1 MSENIMD
8 KQSEKLLRKIKKY
21 FIQWSV
27 ESFYKELPF
36 YERLEIFKD
45 GTIPSSYND
54 FINTI
59 SGKGGLKKFLISLGQ
74 NTISQDY
81 EGSGSDSDFSLG
93 FKEDNFLNIITN
105 NDFYNKYFIEAKEA
119 AFKKVFNNSFDDWFA
134 NVKWEELS
142 LSIRINDTDKIQEL
156 LPEGIE
162 NNMKINIQEYISE
175 NAFQAVNRDR
185 ESRGLNTLKEQSR
198 LTGKT
203 GKKEEGVLDKKW
215 KVIYDTEKTTISLKN
230 NNNYYL
236 TTNITGCYLMPLNK
250 KIFKDLMY
258 SYAYN
263 KVENKDQLIDLSKA
277 HQNFIK
283 ELGEDI
289 DKNKNWLIGIIKS
302 GIYQGLESIN
312 PDASKSF
319 LNWWKDNGV
328 NKLLEKKIE
337 ILENKEIELK
347 RIGKMVLGASTGKL
361 YKGNLGEVFCK
372 LLIEIAMKSKNEDK
386 DEVAYI
392 TGGIRTKKG
401 TQHAVDLM
409 IRFKNAKNNL
419 ESLGAQVK
427 TFPSAEEEGY
437 QTFYQQSNLIGE
449 DDINRYLSLDNGEKG
464 DEKGNEF
471 LKRLL
476 NIYLNNNK
484 NEKSYKSI
492 EAFLFS
498 KTDNYIRY
506 KEGNPI
512 KDKYKDIENLKNNF
526 YIFNFRIIPASLIFY
541 FLAQSLSVQNIP
553 NIFYFSKKEEKTN
566 DNDSNNNNKRE
577 NLCKNLKES
586 LNIYD
591 NNDDP
596 KKYDASYLN
605 FVGITL
611 RFKGITGNNLVSF
624 NIK

>member
-1 MSENIMD
+1 MDKNIMD
-8 KQSEKLLRKIKKY
+8 KQSAKLLWKIKTY
-21 FIQWSV
+21 FIQWSE
-27 ESFYKELPF
+27 ESFQKELPF
-36 YERLEIFKD
+36 YNRLGIFQD
-45 GTIPSSYND
+45 GKIPSSYND

-59 SGKGGLKKFLISLGQ
+59 SGKGGLKKFLVSLGK
-74 NTISQDY
+74 NTIGLNY
-81 EGSGSDSDFSLG
+81 TGSGSKSDFSLELG
-93 FKEDNFLNIITN
+93 ENHFLSIITD
-105 NDFYNKYFIEAKEA
+105 NDFYNQYFIEAKEA
-119 AFKKVFNNSFDDWFA
+119 AFKKVFSKSFDDWFK
-134 NVKWEELS
+134 NINWEELS
-142 LSIRINDTDKIQEL
+142 LSIRINDTYKIQKL
-156 LPEGIE
+156 LSKDVEK
-162 NNMKINIQEYISE
+162 NMETNIQQYISK
-175 NAFQAVNRDR
+175 NAFQVVNKDR
-185 ESRGLNTLKEQSR
+185 ENRGLNPLDEQRRLMGKE
-198 LTGKT
+198 GN
-203 GKKEEGVLDKKW
+203 KEKGALDKKW
-215 KVIYDTEKTTISLKN
+215 EITYNTGTTTISLKN

-236 TTNITGCYLMPLNK
+236 TTNINDYYLMPLNK
-250 KIFKDLMY
+250 KIFRDLMY
-258 SYAYN
+258 SYAYS
-263 KVENKDQLIDLSKA
+263 KVEDKGQLIDLSKA
-277 HQNFIK
+277 YQSFKNSLK
-283 ELGEDI
+283 KDI
-289 DKNKNWLIGIIKS
+289 DNDKDSLIDIIKQ
-302 GIYQGLESIN
+302 GICQGLERTNSK
-312 PDASKSF
+312 ASKFF

-328 NKLLEKKIE
+328 NELLKKKIE
-337 ILENKEIELK
+337 ILGNTETELE
-347 RIGKMVLGASTGKL
+347 RIGRMVLGASTGKL

-372 LLIEIAMKSKNEDK
+372 LLIEIAMKLKNEDK
-386 DEVAYI
+386 DEVTYI
-392 TGGIRTKKG
+392 TGGIRTEKG

-409 IRFKNAKNNL
+409 VKFKNAKNNL
-419 ESLGAQVK
+419 ESVGAQVK

-437 QTFYQQSNLIGE
+437 QTFYQQSNLIGD
-449 DDINRYLSLDNGEKG
+449 DDINRYLGLGNET
-464 DEKGNEF
+464 EPKGNEI

-476 NIYLNNNK
+476 TIYLKNK
-484 NEKSYKSI
+484 KEKYYNWI